1 MDFEPCLPKSFIPK
15 KITVNTPPTDTGVDI
30 IIESVQESNYDLK
43 HGSEQEQNSNHDSEQ
58 DSEHDEQDS
67 EHDSDLD
74 EQDSKK
80 HDEQDSDHDSD
91 LDEQDSD
98 HDSDL
103 DEQDSKKH
111 DEQDS
116 EHDSEPQEDSTQ
128 HEEKK
133 EDDIDIDL
141 SEKLDEQ
148 LNVEAEIS
156 KLVNTNTFKELRDLC
171 KSKSLGL
178 NGKKVELARRYV
190 QSMMETDF
198 IICT

>member
-67 EHDSDLD
+67 E
-74 EQDSKK
+74 
-80 HDEQDSDHDSD
+80 
-91 LDEQDSD
+91 